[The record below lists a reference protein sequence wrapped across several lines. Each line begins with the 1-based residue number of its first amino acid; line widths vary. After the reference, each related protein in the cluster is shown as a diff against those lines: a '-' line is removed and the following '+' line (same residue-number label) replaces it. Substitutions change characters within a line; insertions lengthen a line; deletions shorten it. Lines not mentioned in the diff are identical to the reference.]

1 MMQNKPFDKTVDSS
15 TITKADLKK
24 RFEQSE
30 KPVKTMLKF
39 CALSGLIVAVVGY
52 CLFLQN
58 NAQFYIFLFFPL
70 WVSICLKY
78 LDSFYFKL
86 GENLSYFHQSAS
98 IYFDN
103 YAEVHD
109 EVIYDFLL
117 SYDSN
122 RNDISIQFAYKGQSQ
137 KISIR
142 EESVPRPYGEQQLV
156 IVAKKQTLP
165 DEFIDD
171 YRTQFDLRDLYEKH
185 YELIKRREKKFYY
198 GSEYRKMRELQLKKI
213 TFHLALISQKPR

>member
-1 MMQNKPFDKTVDSS
+1 MTQNKPFDKTVDSS

-39 CALSGLIVAVVGY
+39 CILSGLVIAIVGCY
-52 CLFLQN
+52 LFWVTNWHVLR
-58 NAQFYIFLFFPL
+58 FLIFP
-70 WVSICLKY
+70 WVFICLKY
-78 LDSFYFKL
+78 LDIFYFRL
-86 GENLSYFHQSAS
+86 GEDLFYFHQSAS

-171 YRTQFDLRDLYEKH
+171 YRMQFDLRNLYEKH

-198 GSEYRKMRELQLKKI
+198 GSEYRKMRELPLKKI